1 MRGGAEILLD
11 DLKQFAGDILAFRLL
26 DGQHPHFDRAVAE
39 GDLDDIT
46 DFDGIA
52 GLGRLIVDHHAAGIG
67 DLVGQGTPLDQAA
80 DLKYLSKRMG
90 FFSFLLTKNA
100 PRAEATGCR
109 TLG

>member
-11 DLKQFAGDILAFRLL
+11 DLKQFAGNILAFRLL
-26 DGQHPHFDRAVAE
+26 DGQHPHFDRAIAE

-80 DLKYLSKRMG
+80 DL
-90 FFSFLLTKNA
+90 
-100 PRAEATGCR
+100 
-109 TLG
+109 

>member
-1 MRGGAEILLD
+1 MRGWAEILLD

-26 DGQHPHFDRAVAE
+26 DGQHPHFDRAIAE

-52 GLGRLIVDHHAAGIG
+52 GLGLSLTITRPASATSLARVRRLIRR
-67 DLVGQGTPLDQAA
+67 LTF
-80 DLKYLSKRMG
+80 KYLSKRMG
-90 FFSFLLTKNA
+90 FFSFLLTKIA